1 MSTPPE
7 KVPTPPE
14 KISTSPLKISTPPEK
29 ISTPPEKISEKQ
41 LPKFFQL
48 PLKIS
53 EPNLKKLQ
61 LPKIAK
67 CVNK

>member
-14 KISTSPLKISTPPEK
+14 KISTPPLKISTPPEK
-29 ISTPPEKISEKQ
+29 ISTPPYKISTPPPEKL

-48 PLKIS
+48 PLNIS

-61 LPKIAK
+61 LPKM
-67 CVNK
+67 C